1 MFIHTPGNP
10 DRTYQGRTRYLRL
23 RYRFHRLI
31 LTSGS
36 LICRASRWVSI
47 RLPHFLQT
55 WIPFTTLGPTL
66 SLLTFRDQPQS
77 LRWDQVPYQH
87 LPSIVHHVNDV
98 ANQLRSQNV
107 PLTLCHRFPLAHHR
121 LRYLRF
127 LPSESGKV
135 HPLKVKQKH
144 MAFSW
149 RHQRR
154 SQERRQRW
162 TMINMVHGRSR
173 RICHGES
180 SAPLLR
186 KICNVL
192 LPHLTLTPFRGGQ
205 RQLGLEPMLEMTL
218 GTSRWSHVF
227 VSCHQIQFQMSISS

>member
-1 MFIHTPGNP
+1 MH
-10 DRTYQGRTRYLRL
+10 YLRL
-23 RYRFHRLI
+23 RYQFHHLI

-36 LICRASRWVSI
+36 LICHTSCWVLI

-66 SLLTFRDQPQS
+66 SLLMFQDQPQS

-87 LPSIVHHVNDV
+87 LPSIVHHINNIT
-98 ANQLRSQNV
+98 NQLCSQNIL
-107 PLTLCHRFPLAHHR
+107 LTLCHQFPLTHHC
-121 LRYLRF
+121 LQYLRF
-127 LPSESGKV
+127 LPNESRKV
-135 HPLKVKQKH
+135 HPLKVKRKH

-173 RICHGES
+173 HICHGES
-180 SAPLLR
+180 SVLLLR

-192 LPHLTLTPFRGGQ
+192 LPCLTLTPFHGRQ
-205 RQLGLEPMLEMTL
+205 RQLGLEPMLEITL
-218 GTSRWSHVF
+218 GTSRWSHAF
-227 VSCHQIQFQMSISS
+227 ASCHQIQFQMSISS